1 MSGPVRVCFVCTGN
15 ICRSPV
21 AAAVLASVAAE
32 TALPDGRVLA
42 DVLDVTSAGT
52 GSWHAGG
59 PMDPRAL
66 GALAARGYPN
76 PRHVARQ
83 FERSWFAELDL
94 VVGLAR
100 RHTQTLTSLG
110 GASVAPGQVALLSSY
125 LRGAPADIADPYYGD
140 DADFDACLAAIEP
153 CVAAL
158 AAHLVETEPWRR
170 ADPLLS
176 APQARPR

>member
-1 MSGPVRVCFVCTGN
+1 
-15 ICRSPV
+15 
-21 AAAVLASVAAE
+21 
-32 TALPDGRVLA
+32 
-42 DVLDVTSAGT
+42 
-52 GSWHAGG
+52 
-59 PMDPRAL
+59 MDPRAL

-170 ADPLLS
+170 PTRCSLHHRRAHGRVRGR
-176 APQARPR
+176 RPPGRAKEMTGA